1 MQLGTTPSEN
11 NSSSSATHG
20 VNHGFAEVLVDVTQT
35 AKATLPGGITIS
47 LGTQRE
53 TVTLIVDRL
62 LKYATDQR
70 DVHES
75 GQENVRGQEKVC
87 GTVNDSLDAPFSLF
101 TSVQKERTF

>member
-1 MQLGTTPSEN
+1 M
-11 NSSSSATHG
+11 
-20 VNHGFAEVLVDVTQT
+20 TQT

-75 GQENVRGQEKVC
+75 GQENVVRVQEKVC

>member
-75 GQENVRGQEKVC
+75 GQENVRG
-87 GTVNDSLDAPFSLF
+87 TVNDSLDAPFSLF

>member
-1 MQLGTTPSEN
+1 M
-11 NSSSSATHG
+11 
-20 VNHGFAEVLVDVTQT
+20 TQT

-75 GQENVRGQEKVC
+75 GQENVRG
-87 GTVNDSLDAPFSLF
+87 TVNDSLDAPFSLF